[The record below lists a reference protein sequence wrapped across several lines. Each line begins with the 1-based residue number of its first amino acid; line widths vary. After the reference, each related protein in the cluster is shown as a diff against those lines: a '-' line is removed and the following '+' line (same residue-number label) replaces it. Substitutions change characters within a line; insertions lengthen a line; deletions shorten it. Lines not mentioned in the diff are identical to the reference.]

1 MSDAPLPATHTGRLE
16 RPDGATIHYEVT
28 GSGPALLFA
37 HGLGGNHMSWWQQ
50 IPAFAGRFTCIAFS
64 HRGFA
69 PSTCPGAA
77 PDPRDYAGDA
87 IALLD
92 HLKIERAVFIG
103 QSMGGWTG
111 VETALAH
118 PDRLAGLVL
127 ACTTGSFS
135 FDGFDDPDV
144 ADWYARREAI
154 REKLVAGNVH
164 PATGAVFAA
173 GEPGLHQLYGMI
185 DRLNAGLDKE
195 AVRAAIWTMRKRGP
209 EDAAR
214 IACPVLMITGE
225 DDIVIAPAGI
235 RAVARHIRDARVHGV
250 PATGH
255 SVYFERAA
263 LFNALVGDFLAE
275 IGWR

>member
-1 MSDAPLPATHTGRLE
+1 MTHAHLPATRTGRIT
-16 RPDGATIHYEVT
+16 RPDGASIHYEVS

-50 IPAFAGRFTCIAFS
+50 IPAFASRHTCIAFS

-69 PSTCPGAA
+69 PSTCPGPA
-77 PDPRDYAGDA
+77 PDPHDYAGDA
-87 IALLD
+87 LALLD
-92 HLKIERAVFIG
+92 HLGIERTVFIG

-127 ACTTGSFS
+127 ASTTGSLS
-135 FDGFDDPDV
+135 FDGLDDPDV
-144 ADWYARREAI
+144 ARWYKQQPAI
-154 REKLVAGNVH
+154 REGLVAANIH

-173 GEPGLHQLYGMI
+173 AEPALHQLYGMI

-195 AVRAAIWTMRKRGP
+195 AVRAAIWSMRARGP
-209 EDAAR
+209 EDAGR
-214 IACPVLMITGE
+214 IGCPTLMITGE
-225 DDIVIAPAGI
+225 DDIAIPAAGV
-235 RAVARHIRDARVHGV
+235 RALSRHIRDVRVRSI

-263 LFNALVGDFLAE
+263 LFNALVEGFLAE
-275 IGWR
+275 IGWG

>member
-1 MSDAPLPATHTGRLE
+1 MSDAPLPATRTGRLE

-37 HGLGGNHMSWWQQ
+37 HGLGGNHLSWWQQ
-50 IPAFAGRFTCIAFS
+50 IPAFAGHFTCIAFS

-111 VETALAH
+111 VETVLAH
-118 PDRLAGLVL
+118 PERLAGLVL

-154 REKLVAGNVH
+154 REKLVAGNIH

-173 GEPGLHQLYGMI
+173 AEPGLHQLYGMI

-195 AVRAAIWTMRKRGP
+195 AVRAAIWSMRKRGP

-235 RAVARHIRDARVHGV
+235 RAVARHIPDVRVHGV